1 MGMMMTTTAV
11 AAVTRPLVITS
22 VAAAATN
29 VFFITVELFVDPTIT
44 FQHTKNILALI
55 SSAFY
60 HRALVSFD
68 AEGVMSQQQSFLQA
82 QQSGDSLSKPILGL
96 FELIDRILDKGL
108 VIDAYV
114 SITVI
119 GIPLVVIRARI
130 VVASVDT
137 FLRYQDA
144 MGLRGE
150 PGEKVQQQQ
159 QQPPPMQQQQQPEQQ
174 GYYEQ
179 PQAPMQQQGYISP

>member
-1 MGMMMTTTAV
+1 MHM
-11 AAVTRPLVITS
+11 RS
-22 VAAAATN
+22 
-29 VFFITVELFVDPTIT
+29 
-44 FQHTKNILALI
+44 H
-55 SSAFY
+55 
-60 HRALVSFD
+60 
-68 AEGVMSQQQSFLQA
+68 MSQQQQSFLQEA
-82 QQSGDSLSKPILGL
+82 QQSDSLSKPILGL
-96 FELIDRILDKGL
+96 FELVDRILDKGL

-159 QQPPPMQQQQQPEQQ
+159 PPPMQEQQQPQQ
-174 GYYEQ
+174 ESYYEQ
-179 PQAPMQQQGYISP
+179 PQAPMQQQQGYISP

>member
-1 MGMMMTTTAV
+1 
-11 AAVTRPLVITS
+11 
-22 VAAAATN
+22 
-29 VFFITVELFVDPTIT
+29 
-44 FQHTKNILALI
+44 
-55 SSAFY
+55 
-60 HRALVSFD
+60 
-68 AEGVMSQQQSFLQA
+68 MSQQQQSFLQ
-82 QQSGDSLSKPILGL
+82 QDGGNGGDSLRKPILGL

-130 VVASVDT
+130 VVASLDT

-159 QQPPPMQQQQQPEQQ
+159 PPPMQEQQPPEQ

-179 PQAPMQQQGYISP
+179 PQAPMQQQSYASQGYGMAS

>member
-1 MGMMMTTTAV
+1 
-11 AAVTRPLVITS
+11 
-22 VAAAATN
+22 
-29 VFFITVELFVDPTIT
+29 
-44 FQHTKNILALI
+44 
-55 SSAFY
+55 
-60 HRALVSFD
+60 
-68 AEGVMSQQQSFLQA
+68 MSQQQSFLQQA
-82 QQSGDSLSKPILGL
+82 EQSDSISKPILGL

-130 VVASVDT
+130 VVASLDT

-150 PGEKVQQQQ
+150 PGEKVPQQ
-159 QQPPPMQQQQQPEQQ
+159 QQPPPMQQQQ

-179 PQAPMQQQGYISP
+179 PQAPMQQQSYASQGYGMAS

>member
-1 MGMMMTTTAV
+1 
-11 AAVTRPLVITS
+11 
-22 VAAAATN
+22 
-29 VFFITVELFVDPTIT
+29 
-44 FQHTKNILALI
+44 
-55 SSAFY
+55 
-60 HRALVSFD
+60 
-68 AEGVMSQQQSFLQA
+68 MSQQQSFLQQA
-82 QQSGDSLSKPILGL
+82 NGGDSLSKPILGL
-96 FELIDRILDKGL
+96 FELVDRILDKGL

-159 QQPPPMQQQQQPEQQ
+159 QQQQPPPMQQQEQQPQQ
-174 GYYEQ
+174 EGYYYEQ
-179 PQAPMQQQGYISP
+179 PQAPMQQQIYGP

>member
-1 MGMMMTTTAV
+1 M
-11 AAVTRPLVITS
+11 P
-22 VAAAATN
+22 
-29 VFFITVELFVDPTIT
+29 
-44 FQHTKNILALI
+44 
-55 SSAFY
+55 
-60 HRALVSFD
+60 LVSFD
-68 AEGVMSQQQSFLQA
+68 AEGVMSQQSFLQQA
-82 QQSGDSLSKPILGL
+82 EQSGDSLSKPILGL
-96 FELIDRILDKGL
+96 FELVDRILDKGL

-130 VVASVDT
+130 VVAGLDT

-159 QQPPPMQQQQQPEQQ
+159 QQPPPMQQQQQQPEQQ

>member
-1 MGMMMTTTAV
+1 
-11 AAVTRPLVITS
+11 
-22 VAAAATN
+22 
-29 VFFITVELFVDPTIT
+29 
-44 FQHTKNILALI
+44 
-55 SSAFY
+55 
-60 HRALVSFD
+60 
-68 AEGVMSQQQSFLQA
+68 MSQQQQSFLQQA
-82 QQSGDSLSKPILGL
+82 EQSGDSLSKPILGL

-130 VVASVDT
+130 VVASLDT

-159 QQPPPMQQQQQPEQQ
+159 QPPPMQEQQQQQPEQ

-179 PQAPMQQQGYISP
+179 PQAPMQQQSYASQGYGMAS

>member
-1 MGMMMTTTAV
+1 
-11 AAVTRPLVITS
+11 
-22 VAAAATN
+22 
-29 VFFITVELFVDPTIT
+29 
-44 FQHTKNILALI
+44 
-55 SSAFY
+55 
-60 HRALVSFD
+60 
-68 AEGVMSQQQSFLQA
+68 MSQQQSFLQQA
-82 QQSGDSLSKPILGL
+82 NGGDSLSKPILGL
-96 FELIDRILDKGL
+96 FELVDRILDKGL

-130 VVASVDT
+130 VVAGLDT

-159 QQPPPMQQQQQPEQQ
+159 QQQQPPPMQQQQQPEQ

-179 PQAPMQQQGYISP
+179 PQAPMQQQSYASQGYGMAS

>member
-1 MGMMMTTTAV
+1 
-11 AAVTRPLVITS
+11 
-22 VAAAATN
+22 
-29 VFFITVELFVDPTIT
+29 
-44 FQHTKNILALI
+44 
-55 SSAFY
+55 
-60 HRALVSFD
+60 
-68 AEGVMSQQQSFLQA
+68 MSQQQQSFLQA
-82 QQSGDSLSKPILGL
+82 AQQSDSLSKPILGL
-96 FELIDRILDKGL
+96 FELVDRILDKGL

-130 VVASVDT
+130 VVAGLDT

-159 QQPPPMQQQQQPEQQ
+159 QQQQPPPMQQKQQQPEQE
-174 GYYEQ
+174 GYYYEQ
-179 PQAPMQQQGYISP
+179 PQAPMQQQSYASQGYGMAS

>member
-1 MGMMMTTTAV
+1 
-11 AAVTRPLVITS
+11 
-22 VAAAATN
+22 
-29 VFFITVELFVDPTIT
+29 
-44 FQHTKNILALI
+44 
-55 SSAFY
+55 
-60 HRALVSFD
+60 
-68 AEGVMSQQQSFLQA
+68 MSQQQQSFLQEA

-130 VVASVDT
+130 VVASLDT

-159 QQPPPMQQQQQPEQQ
+159 QPPPMQEQPPEQ
-174 GYYEQ
+174 GSYDQ
-179 PQAPMQQQGYISP
+179 PQAPMQQQQGYISP

>member
-1 MGMMMTTTAV
+1 
-11 AAVTRPLVITS
+11 
-22 VAAAATN
+22 
-29 VFFITVELFVDPTIT
+29 
-44 FQHTKNILALI
+44 
-55 SSAFY
+55 
-60 HRALVSFD
+60 
-68 AEGVMSQQQSFLQA
+68 MSQQQSFLQYGGNG
-82 QQSGDSLSKPILGL
+82 GDTLSKPIMGL

-130 VVASVDT
+130 VVASIDT
-137 FLRYQDA
+137 FLRYADA

-159 QQPPPMQQQQQPEQQ
+159 QQPPPMQQQQQPQQ
-174 GYYEQ
+174 EGYYYEQ
-179 PQAPMQQQGYISP
+179 PQAPMQQQIYGP

>member
-1 MGMMMTTTAV
+1 
-11 AAVTRPLVITS
+11 
-22 VAAAATN
+22 
-29 VFFITVELFVDPTIT
+29 
-44 FQHTKNILALI
+44 
-55 SSAFY
+55 
-60 HRALVSFD
+60 
-68 AEGVMSQQQSFLQA
+68 MSQQQQSFLQA
-82 QQSGDSLSKPILGL
+82 AQQSDSLSKPILGL
-96 FELIDRILDKGL
+96 FELVDRILDKGL

-130 VVASVDT
+130 VVASLDT

-159 QQPPPMQQQQQPEQQ
+159 QQQPPPMQQQPE

-179 PQAPMQQQGYISP
+179 PQAPMQQQQGYISP

>member
-1 MGMMMTTTAV
+1 
-11 AAVTRPLVITS
+11 
-22 VAAAATN
+22 
-29 VFFITVELFVDPTIT
+29 
-44 FQHTKNILALI
+44 
-55 SSAFY
+55 
-60 HRALVSFD
+60 
-68 AEGVMSQQQSFLQA
+68 MSQQQSFLQQA
-82 QQSGDSLSKPILGL
+82 DGGDSLSKPILGL

-130 VVASVDT
+130 VVASLDT

-159 QQPPPMQQQQQPEQQ
+159 QPPAMQEQQQSEQQ

-179 PQAPMQQQGYISP
+179 PQAPMQQGYGMAS

>member
-1 MGMMMTTTAV
+1 V
-11 AAVTRPLVITS
+11 
-22 VAAAATN
+22 
-29 VFFITVELFVDPTIT
+29 
-44 FQHTKNILALI
+44 
-55 SSAFY
+55 FY

-68 AEGVMSQQQSFLQA
+68 AEGVMSQQQSFLQQA
-82 QQSGDSLSKPILGL
+82 DGGDSLSKPILGL

-130 VVASVDT
+130 VVASLDT

-159 QQPPPMQQQQQPEQQ
+159 QPPPMQEQQQQ
-174 GYYEQ
+174 GYYDQ
-179 PQAPMQQQGYISP
+179 PQAPMQQQQIYGP

>member
-1 MGMMMTTTAV
+1 V
-11 AAVTRPLVITS
+11 
-22 VAAAATN
+22 
-29 VFFITVELFVDPTIT
+29 
-44 FQHTKNILALI
+44 
-55 SSAFY
+55 FY
-60 HRALVSFD
+60 HRTLVSFD
-68 AEGVMSQQQSFLQA
+68 AEGVMSQQQQSFLQA
-82 QQSGDSLSKPILGL
+82 AQQSDSLSKPILGL
-96 FELIDRILDKGL
+96 FELVDRILDKGL

-130 VVASVDT
+130 VVAGLDT

-159 QQPPPMQQQQQPEQQ
+159 PPPMQQQQQPQQQ

-179 PQAPMQQQGYISP
+179 PQAPMQQQIYGP